1 MRGAA
6 ETFLAPAFSGVARRS
21 AASVAPLLVAMN
33 RPSAPHWLS
42 SVAQHAGLEL
52 PLPATPDVATL
63 RNAWT
68 AVVRACK
75 VPEERFVERV
85 AAHFRI
91 GVADLSTW
99 DPQAVRLIPETVARK
114 YGALAISFTNTNIV
128 VATSDPSN
136 RVAAQE
142 ITAHSGRQPVFLLVS
157 PSRMDHAIERAYAPA
172 RAPKNALQTL
182 VAQVAQSDFQV
193 VTASGTGLFTSFDLQ
208 DPAVVKLSDTILQP
222 AVRYRATEIHVE
234 PGRQQGRIRY
244 RIDGVLQ
251 HVVDLPSAAH
261 TRLAARLKSLALDRP
276 GADPNDGFPIRTPE
290 GGERT
295 GHLLTTPTPEGALIS
310 VRLLSPKEI
319 PTLDGLGF
327 GGPEGEKI
335 RELLRRRDGL
345 LLVTGPAR
353 AGTTSFVYAC
363 MHALSRLSV
372 ISLETRIEQVIPG
385 VTQIRYESS
394 TGRSFAESLQ
404 ALLDRSPD
412 VIHAGEIRDLATAR
426 IAIRTAVTGRKT
438 IGTLHTS
445 DAVSG
450 LRRMMDMG
458 VDGGRLAESC
468 HAVISLR
475 LVRRLCPDCKK
486 RVDPAAHPPSREVKL
501 AARLGVQ
508 PAFGAVGCKACAGT
522 GYRGQLPLAEV
533 LELTPPVKSFLQSDP
548 SDADLLKGARN
559 EGMRTFAEVGL
570 DLVAQGETTIE
581 EVERVVGIVP
591 VQERTAASIGPVL
604 IVDDEAQDRL
614 IIKGVLDAMG
624 FQVVEAESAIAAKTL
639 IEERSHDFSLV
650 LLDEYMPEMNG
661 RELLREVRKSLVT
674 QSLPV
679 IVISS
684 ASDPQVEIDLLEAG
698 ADDYITKPV
707 HADRVEARVRAV
719 LRRSGVEL
727 S

>member
-1 MRGAA
+1 
-6 ETFLAPAFSGVARRS
+6 
-21 AASVAPLLVAMN
+21 MN
-33 RPSAPHWLS
+33 RPATPHWLS
-42 SVAQHAGLEL
+42 SVASHAGLQL
-52 PLPATPDVATL
+52 SLPATPDLATL
-63 RNAWT
+63 RSAWT

-75 VPEERFVERV
+75 VSDERFTERV
-85 AAHFRI
+85 AGHFRI
-91 GVADLSTW
+91 GIADLSTW
-99 DPQAVRLIPETVARK
+99 NPQAVRLIPENVARK
-114 YGALAISFTNTNIV
+114 YGILAISFTDTNVV

-136 RVAAQE
+136 RSAAQD
-142 ITAHSGRQPVFLLVS
+142 IVACSGRQPVFLLVS
-157 PSRMDHAIERAYAPA
+157 PTQMDRAMERAYAPA

-182 VAQVAQSDFQV
+182 VAQVAASDFQV

-208 DPAVVKLSDTILQP
+208 DPTVVKLADTILQQ

-244 RIDGVLQ
+244 RVDGVLQ

-261 TRLAARLKSLALDRP
+261 ARLAARLKSVAFERP
-276 GADPNDGFPIRTPE
+276 GRDPNDGFSIRTPE
-290 GGERT
+290 GDERT
-295 GHLLTTPTPEGALIS
+295 GHLLTTPTPEGELVSI
-310 VRLLSPKEI
+310 RLVSPNDI
-319 PTLDGLGF
+319 PTLDIY
-327 GGPEGEKI
+327 GGPEGKKI

-345 LLVTGPAR
+345 ILVTGPAR

-363 MHALSRLSV
+363 LHALSRLSV

-385 VTQIRYESS
+385 VTQIRYDSS
-394 TGRSFAESLQ
+394 TGRSFAETLQ
-404 ALLDRSPD
+404 ALLDRNPD

-426 IAIRTAVTGRKT
+426 IAIRTAVTGRKA

-450 LRRMMDMG
+450 LRRLMDMG
-458 VDGGRLAESC
+458 IDGGRLAESC

-486 RVDPAAHPPSREVKL
+486 RVDPAADPPSRELKL
-501 AARLGVQ
+501 ASRLCLK
-508 PAFGAVGCKACAGT
+508 PAFGAVGCKSCAGT
-522 GYRGQLPLAEV
+522 GYRGQIPLAEV
-533 LELTPPVKSFLQSDP
+533 LELTPPVKSFLQAEP

-581 EVERVVGIVP
+581 EIERVVGIVP
-591 VQERTAASIGPVL
+591 VQEETASSAGPVL

-614 IIKGVLDAMG
+614 ILRNVLDRMG
-624 FQVVEAESAIAAKTL
+624 FQVVEAVSAVAAKQL

-650 LLDEYMPEMNG
+650 LLDEYMPDMNG
-661 RELLREVRKSLVT
+661 RELLREVRRSLVT

-679 IVISS
+679 IVIS
-684 ASDPQVEIDLLEAG
+684 ASQDPRVEIDLLEAG
-698 ADDYITKPV
+698 ADDYLTKPV
-707 HADRVEARVRAV
+707 VAERVEARVRAV
-719 LRRSGVEL
+719 LRRSGVGL

>member
-1 MRGAA
+1 M
-6 ETFLAPAFSGVARRS
+6 
-21 AASVAPLLVAMN
+21 
-33 RPSAPHWLS
+33 
-42 SVAQHAGLEL
+42 
-52 PLPATPDVATL
+52 PDLATL

-75 VPEERFVERV
+75 VPEARFIERV
-85 AAHFRI
+85 AGHFRI

-99 DPQAVRLIPETVARK
+99 DPQAVRLIPEAVARK
-114 YGALAISFTNTNIV
+114 YGILAISFTNANVV

-136 RVAAQE
+136 RAAAQD
-142 ITAHSGRQPVFLLVS
+142 IVAHSGRQPLFLLVS
-157 PSRMDHAIERAYAPA
+157 PSRMDRAMERAYAPA

-208 DPAVVKLSDTILQP
+208 DPTVVKLSDTILHQ

-244 RIDGVLQ
+244 RVDGVLQ

-261 TRLAARLKSLALDRP
+261 TRLAARLKSVAFDRP
-276 GADPNDGFPIRTPE
+276 GADPNDGFPIETPE
-290 GGERT
+290 GEERT
-295 GHLLTTPTPEGALIS
+295 GHLLTTPTPEGELIS
-310 VRLLSPKEI
+310 IRLVSPKDV
-319 PTLDGLGF
+319 PTLDSLGF
-327 GGPEGEKI
+327 GGPEGKKI

-345 LLVTGPAR
+345 ILVTGPAR

-363 MHALSRLSV
+363 LNALSRLSV

-394 TGRSFAESLQ
+394 AGKSFAETLQ

-458 VDGGRLAESC
+458 IDGGRLAESC

-475 LVRRLCPDCKK
+475 LVRRLCPDCKQ
-486 RVDPAAHPPSREVKL
+486 RVDPAANPPSREYKL

-508 PAFGAVGCKACAGT
+508 PGFGAVGCKSCAGT
-522 GYRGQLPLAEV
+522 GYRGQIPLAEV
-533 LELTPPVKSFLQSDP
+533 LELTPPVKAFLQSEP

-591 VQERTAASIGPVL
+591 VQEETAASAGPVL
-604 IVDDEAQDRL
+604 IVDDEPQDRL
-614 IIKGVLDAMG
+614 VFKHVLDGMG
-624 FQVVEAESAIAAKTL
+624 FQVVEADSAVAAKRL
-639 IEERSHDFSLV
+639 IEQRSHDFSLV

-674 QSLPV
+674 QYLPV
-679 IVISS
+679 IVIA
-684 ASDPQVEIDLLEAG
+684 ASQDPQVEIDLLEAG
-698 ADDYITKPV
+698 ADDYMTKPV
-707 HADRVEARVRAV
+707 RAERVEARVRAV
-719 LRRSGVEL
+719 LRRSGLEL